1 MHSIALHYRVGS
13 FLFTELQFIMQTG
26 TAALGNVDSQ
36 AFLRIVRSLR
46 KQTLELAN
54 GVVRDVNHCYKKYGC
69 EVSSQRTAMTPC
81 AVPVIDFLRNRQSG
95 IYNLRHKMGRIRL
108 LPETVASQV
117 AAGEVVERPASV
129 VKELVENSL
138 DAGACKID
146 IVIRRGG
153 ISLVRVIDDGCGMDR
168 DDALLSLERHA
179 TSKIRSAADLLAV
192 ATLGFRGEALPSIAS
207 VSRFRLTTRQAR
219 AIAGTEIIVNG
230 GKIEVVRDSGEAP
243 GTQVEVRSLFYNLPA
258 RRKFLRSENTE
269 SRNIEHQ
276 IHLQAIGHPAIGFSL
291 MRDDR
296 MLFQLPAAATLSNR
310 IRDLYGVELLKRL
323 VEVNGASSPK
333 IQISGFIGR
342 AGLSRQTRSQQL
354 IFVNGRAIESSLIT
368 GAIREGYH
376 TALMK
381 GQYPVLFLFLKIDP
395 AAVDVNVHPA
405 KREVRFHDP
414 NGVREA
420 IVGCIRQTLESDRTA
435 WQEKFRAPVSSPARV
450 SSKAASDLRL
460 RSEVSAPEATHREL
474 PHLHTALAAVGDS
487 DSRSVPDAVA
497 QAPRLSGQS
506 VDPASEALAL
516 HRQGKKAVKQQF
528 QIIGVLSKLYVLM
541 ENADGLVLVDQHA
554 AHERILFEELRRRM
568 EEQGVPTQKLLLP
581 QTFDVPPRDADW
593 IERNLSILQRMGIG
607 IESFGPGTFK
617 IDSLPSFLDV
627 SDAAQFMRK
636 VIDDLMSASNGA
648 STMRLG
654 EEMIA
659 KSVCRHAVKAND
671 LLRYPEVE
679 KLIRNLLDCDLPY
692 CCPHGRPTMIQISL
706 ADLEKKFGRKV

>member
-1 MHSIALHYRVGS
+1 
-13 FLFTELQFIMQTG
+13 
-26 TAALGNVDSQ
+26 
-36 AFLRIVRSLR
+36 
-46 KQTLELAN
+46 
-54 GVVRDVNHCYKKYGC
+54 
-69 EVSSQRTAMTPC
+69 
-81 AVPVIDFLRNRQSG
+81 
-95 IYNLRHKMGRIRL
+95 MGRIRL
-108 LPETVASQV
+108 LSETVASQV

-138 DAGACKID
+138 DAGARKID
-146 IVIRRGG
+146 IAIRRGG

-168 DDALLSLERHA
+168 DDVLLSLERHA
-179 TSKIRSAADLLAV
+179 TSKIRTAADLQAV

-207 VSRFRLTTRQAR
+207 VSRFRVSTREAG

-230 GKIEVVRDSGEAP
+230 GKIDVVRDGGEAP

-276 IHLQAIGHPAIGFSL
+276 IHLQAIGHPEIGFSL

-296 MLFQLPAAATLSNR
+296 IVFQLPATATLGDR
-310 IRDLYGVELLKRL
+310 IRDLYGVELLQRL
-323 VEVNGASSPK
+323 VEVNGAAQST
-333 IQISGFIGR
+333 IQISGFIGQ

-354 IFVNGRAIESSLIT
+354 VFVNGRAIESNLIT
-368 GAIREGYH
+368 GAVREGYH

-381 GQYPVLFLFLKIDP
+381 GQYPVTFLFVELDP

-405 KREVRFHDP
+405 KREVRFRDP

-420 IVGCIRQTLESDRTA
+420 VVHCIQNTLERARSD
-435 WQEKFRAPVSSPARV
+435 WQEKFSAPVRPETAAGV
-450 SSKAASDLRL
+450 SVKATPDLTL
-460 RSEVSAPEATHREL
+460 RSEVTAPEATHREL
-474 PHLHTALAAVGDS
+474 PHLGTIAGVADPPGASVGQAHRLPVQRVDS
-487 DSRSVPDAVA
+487 
-497 QAPRLSGQS
+497 
-506 VDPASEALAL
+506 ASEALAL
-516 HRQGKKAVKQQF
+516 QRHAEKPAQQQF
-528 QIIGVLSKLYVLM
+528 EIIGVLNKLYVLM
-541 ENADGLVLVDQHA
+541 ENANGLVLVDQHA
-554 AHERILFEELRRRM
+554 AHERVLFEELRRRM

-593 IERNLSILQRMGIG
+593 IEQNLSVLQKMGIG
-607 IESFGPGTFK
+607 IESFGPDTFK

-636 VIDDLMSASNGA
+636 VIDDLKSAGNSASA
-648 STMRLG
+648 MRLG

-671 LLRYPEVE
+671 PLRYPEVE
-679 KLIRNLLDCDLPY
+679 KLIRDLLDCDLPY

-706 ADLEKKFGRKV
+706 AELEKKFGRKI